1 MLRRSFLGVLG
12 GAPALAFSKPV
23 ELARNGRA
31 LIPVVIASEASQRVA
46 QAANYLATYLGT
58 IAGTRFEV
66 IEGKGT
72 EGIAVGLPRHF
83 PALGLQDR
91 WSAPEVAQREDYLID
106 ARGRGAMLLG
116 ASDLAVEHAVWG
128 FLYQL
133 GYRQFFP
140 GERWEV
146 VPSIPDLSFDFQV
159 RASPSYRTREIWY
172 EYEGLNDYRK
182 APYRQWAMRNRARS
196 GIDLRINHSYPA
208 IIRALKTEFDRH
220 PEYYPLINGERRAT
234 KEAKLCISNE
244 QLRKLIVEYEL
255 EQFRKNPDLDSVS
268 LEPGDSGG
276 WCECDNCNAL
286 GSISNRVVLLA
297 NDVAA
302 AVSGKYPGKLV
313 GMLAYYTH
321 SAPPTIRVHPNL
333 VVSVATA
340 YIQKGFTVE
349 ELFAGWAKQGA
360 TLGVYDYFSV
370 NAWGRSQPARSRAA
384 KLEYLATTIPRYH
397 ASGARFMSA
406 ETGGSWGPDGLGFYV
421 ASRLLWDVLEAKDVS
436 AIVDDFLKRAF
447 GPAEEPMRRFYSQL
461 DGAAPP
467 ASADDRL
474 GAMFRALSQA
484 RRMAAGDSG
493 VKGRVDDLTL
503 YAHYASLFRQYD
515 LARGEDRQAA
525 FEPLMRHL
533 YRMRTTMLV
542 NTVAL
547 YRILPWLDKSVSM
560 PPEAVWQVPEGKN
573 PWKSSVPFSAE
584 EITSILNQGMRR
596 HPVTNGS
603 PTDRI

>member
-12 GAPALAFSKPV
+12 GAPALAFPKPV
-23 ELARNGRA
+23 ELARNGRS
-31 LIPVVIASEASQRVA
+31 LMPVVIASDASQRVTR
-46 QAANYLATYLGT
+46 AASDLATYLAR

-83 PALGLQDR
+83 PPLGLQDR
-91 WSAPEVAQREDYLID
+91 WSAPDIAQREDYLIG

-116 ASDLAVEHAVWG
+116 ASDLAVEHAVWD

-159 RASPSYRTREIWY
+159 RASPSYRSREIWY
-172 EYEGLNDYRK
+172 EYEGLDAYRK

-196 GIDLRINHSYPA
+196 GTDLRINHSYPA
-208 IIRALKTEFDRH
+208 IIRALKSEFDHH
-220 PEYYPLINGERRAT
+220 PEYYPLIGGERRAT
-234 KEAKLCISNE
+234 REAKLCISNE

-255 EQFRKNPDLDSVS
+255 EQFRKNPELDSVS

-302 AVSGKYPGKLV
+302 AVSGRYPGKLV
-313 GMLAYYTH
+313 GMLAYYSH
-321 SAPPTIRVHPNL
+321 SAPPTIRVHPNV

-360 TLGVYDYFSV
+360 KMAVYDYYSV
-370 NAWGRSQPARSRAA
+370 NAWEQGQPTRSRAA
-384 KLEYLATTIPRYH
+384 DLQYLATSIPHYH
-397 ASGARFMSA
+397 DIGASFMSA
-406 ETGGSWGPDGLGFYV
+406 QTSGSWGPDGLGFYV
-421 ASRLLWDVLEAKDVS
+421 ASRLLWDLREANNVPRL
-436 AIVDDFLKRAF
+436 VDDFLTRAF
-447 GPAEEPMRRFYSQL
+447 GPAREPMRRFYAQL
-461 DGAAPP
+461 DGAR
-467 ASADDRL
+467 SQMVTDGQL
-474 GAMFRALSQA
+474 GAMFRALAEA
-484 RRMAAGDSG
+484 RRTSG
-493 VKGRVDDLTL
+493 HDTTVLGRLDDLAL
-503 YAHYASLFRQYD
+503 YAHYVSLYRRYATANGAS
-515 LARGEDRQAA
+515 RQAG
-525 FEPLMRHL
+525 FEALMRHL

-547 YRILPWLDKSVSM
+547 YRILPWLDKSVAM
-560 PPEAVWQVPEGKN
+560 PPDAVWQVAEGKN
-573 PWKSSVPFSAE
+573 PWKSSVPFSPK
-584 EITSILNQGMRR
+584 EIEAMVNEGMQP
-596 HPVTNGS
+596 HPVSNVS
-603 PTDRI
+603 PTDRS